1 MRLLYYFGLAI
12 VVVIIDQWSK
22 WLIVKYMQVGQSIE
36 IVPNLLYLT
45 SHRNKGAAWGMLQ
58 GQLWLF
64 YILTVIVVIGI
75 IYYMVKYGKDKTLQS
90 IGFSFI
96 LGGAIGNFLDRFFRK
111 EVVDFIHTYIFHYD
125 FPIFNFADS
134 SLTIGVVILIIA
146 LLLEDRR
153 ERQKA
158 NGTN

>member
-96 LGGAIGNFLDRFFRK
+96 LGERLEIFWTVFSGKKSSILSIRIFSIMIFQYLISP
-111 EVVDFIHTYIFHYD
+111 IHRSPSGWCF
-125 FPIFNFADS
+125 
-134 SLTIGVVILIIA
+134 
-146 LLLEDRR
+146 
-153 ERQKA
+153 
-158 NGTN
+158 